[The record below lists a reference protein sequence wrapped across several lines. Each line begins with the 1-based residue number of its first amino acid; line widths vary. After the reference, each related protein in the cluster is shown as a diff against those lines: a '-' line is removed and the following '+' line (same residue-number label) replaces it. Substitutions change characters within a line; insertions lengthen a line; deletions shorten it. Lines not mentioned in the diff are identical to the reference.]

1 MKLEIHLN
9 EVRIFLSNYYQID
22 IGLEYIG
29 ENKIKINYFVPFVL
43 SIKEVKADEVIF
55 NYEINVLANIL
66 VKSAHL
72 LLKKKLENIP
82 IEWDSKAREVVV
94 DLKKIKSLNEFIKF
108 LFISELRF
116 VNETIL
122 LELNAKQINK

>member
-1 MKLEIHLN
+1 MKLEIHLK
-9 EVRIFLSNYYQID
+9 EFQIFLSNYYQINVD
-22 IGLEYIG
+22 LEYV
-29 ENKIKINYFVPFVL
+29 EQDKIQINYFVPFVL
-43 SIKEVKADEVIF
+43 SIKEVKADEVVF

-82 IEWDSKAREVVV
+82 IEWNTSAKEVVV
-94 DLKKIKSLNEFIKF
+94 DLKKIKSLNELLKF

-122 LELNAKQINK
+122 LELNAKQIIK